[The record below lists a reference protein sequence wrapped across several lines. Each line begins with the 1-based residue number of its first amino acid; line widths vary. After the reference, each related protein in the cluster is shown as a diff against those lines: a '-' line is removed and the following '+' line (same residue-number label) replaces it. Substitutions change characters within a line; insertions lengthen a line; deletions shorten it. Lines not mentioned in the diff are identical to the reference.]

1 MQAQIRYLSIITEH
15 PDVLADFYATY
26 LGVREL
32 GRGPD
37 GDISMT
43 DGFYNLTFLKQR
55 PGLGEPDD
63 RLGLNHLGAALLEG
77 LAKGVCSLLNSRR
90 YSVS

>member
-1 MQAQIRYLSIITEH
+1 MQPE
-15 PDVLADFYATY
+15 VLADFYATY

-37 GDISMT
+37 GDISLT

-63 RLGLNHLGAALLEG
+63 LLGLNHFGIDISQE
-77 LAKGVCSLLNSRR
+77 KGYEIDVDVWERAPATASA
-90 YSVS
+90 